1 MENTV
6 LKYELNES
14 SEFCEKLNGLKN
26 KCLNVTSEIGKLKTV
41 LLHRPGQEV
50 ENLTPE
56 LLERLLFDD
65 IPYLEVARKEHDF
78 FAGVLKDNGV
88 EVLYLEKLASEAIAD
103 ASVKNEFV
111 SQFIEEAFIE
121 SESLKAALTE
131 YFYSFSEKDMIDK
144 MMAGVRREE
153 LTNFTRSSLN
163 DQVNNSYPFICDPMP
178 NLYFTRD
185 PFATIGNGI
194 TLNHMRTQTRNRET
208 IFAKYIFKNHPRFKN
223 ADIPLWFNRE
233 EKTSIEGGDEL
244 ILNNKVLAIGISQ
257 RTDSASVEKVCRKL
271 FEMNSEFETVLAFH
285 IPSSRAFMH
294 LDTVFTMV
302 DYDKFTIHSEIEGP
316 LTVYEMTKHEDIQNG
331 LKIKIEKQDMKLE
344 DILEKHLGR
353 KVTLIRCGNGDKIH
367 GAREQWNDGANT
379 LAIAP
384 GEVVV
389 YARNHITNKI
399 LESHGIKLHVIP
411 SSELS
416 RGRGGPRCM
425 SMPLYRENL

>member
-1 MENTV
+1 MESGA
-6 LKYELNES
+6 LES
-14 SEFCEKLNGLKN
+14 TSLEES
-26 KCLNVTSEIGKLKTV
+26 CLNVTSEIGKLRTV
-41 LLHRPGQEV
+41 LLHRPGEEV

-56 LLERLLFDD
+56 FLERLLFDD
-65 IPYLEVARKEHDF
+65 IPYLKVAREEHDI
-78 FAGVLKDNGV
+78 FADVLRNNGV
-88 EVLYLEKLASEAIAD
+88 EVLYLEKLAAEAIANKE
-103 ASVKNEFV
+103 VKAKFV
-111 SQFIEEAFIE
+111 SQFIDEASPE
-121 SESLKAALTE
+121 SESLKYALTE
-131 YFYSFSEKDMIDK
+131 YFYGFSNQDMIDK
-144 MMAGVRREE
+144 MMAGVREEE
-153 LTNFTRSSLN
+153 LTLYNRNSLY
-163 DQVNNSYPFICDPMP
+163 DQVNNSYPFLCDPMP

-208 IFAKYIFKNHPRFKN
+208 IFAKYIFESHPRFKQAN
-223 ADIPLWFNRE
+223 IPLWFNRE
-233 EKTSIEGGDEL
+233 ATTSLEGGDEL
-244 ILNNKVLAIGISQ
+244 VLSEKVLAIGISQ
-257 RTDSASVEKVCRKL
+257 RTDSASAEKVCRRL
-271 FEMNSEFETVLAFH
+271 FEMNSSFETVLAFH

-302 DYDKFTIHSEIEGP
+302 DNDKFTIHSEIEKP
-316 LTVYEMTKHEDIQNG
+316 LTIYEMTKYEDKKNG
-331 LKIKIEKQDMKLE
+331 FNIKIEKQNMKLE

-367 GAREQWNDGANT
+367 AAREQWNDGANT

-389 YARNHITNKI
+389 YARNHVTNQK
-399 LESHGIKLHVIP
+399 LESYGIKLHVIP